1 MKKALGKGL
10 DALIPKI
17 EKTEKESSLIEVEI
31 ERIIPGFTQPRTGFD
46 EKALKE
52 LAQSIKEKGIIQPIV
67 LSRVGDGTFRIIAG
81 ERRWRA
87 AKLAGVEKIPA
98 IIKDVSPLEAV
109 EIALIENI
117 QREDLDPVET
127 ASAFERLIKEFNIT
141 QEELSQ
147 RVGKDRATIANY
159 LRILKLPEDIKLWL
173 KEGLLTMG
181 HAKAL
186 LSIEDSN
193 KQKEIAQTVI
203 KQGLSVRQT
212 EELVK
217 KLSKSPLKKKKDKI
231 PEIADLEDKLT
242 SELGAKVKIIHK
254 GKGGKVEI
262 FYNSLDELD
271 GILERIFKKS
281 FRDS

>member
-10 DALIPKI
+10 EALIPKA
-17 EKTEKESSLIEVEI
+17 ESQDKGIYILEVDI
-31 ERIIPGFTQPRTGFD
+31 ERILPGIAQPRTGFD
-46 EKALKE
+46 ENALKE

-87 AKLAGVEKIPA
+87 AKIAGLDKIPA
-98 IIKDVSPLEAV
+98 IIKDVSPSEAV

-117 QREDLDPVET
+117 QREDLDPIET
-127 ASAFERLIKEFNIT
+127 ANAFDRLIKEFNLT

-159 LRILKLPEDIKLWL
+159 LRILKLPADIQNYL
-173 KEGLLTMG
+173 KQGFLTVG
-181 HAKAL
+181 HAKAI
-186 LSIEDSN
+186 LSVDDVQ
-193 KQKEIAQTVI
+193 KQKELSNIVI
-203 KQGLSVRQT
+203 KKSLSVRQT

-217 KLSKSPLKKKKDKI
+217 KLAKTQNKKQTEKI
-231 PEIADLEDKLT
+231 PEITELEDRIT
-242 SELGAKVKIIHK
+242 SELGVKVKISHK
-254 GKGGKVEI
+254 GKKGKLEI

-271 GILERIFKKS
+271 GILERILKRK
-281 FRDS
+281 

>member
-10 DALIPKI
+10 EALIPKA
-17 EKTEKESSLIEVEI
+17 ESTDKGLSLLEVDI
-31 ERIIPGFTQPRTGFD
+31 ERILPGVAQPRTGFD
-46 EKALKE
+46 ENSLKE

-87 AKLAGVEKIPA
+87 AKIAGLNKIPA
-98 IIKDVSPLEAV
+98 IIKDVSPSEAV

-127 ASAFERLIKEFNIT
+127 ANAFDRLIKEFNLT

-159 LRILKLPEDIKLWL
+159 LRLLRLPEEVQSHLR
-173 KEGLLTMG
+173 EGSLTVG
-181 HAKAL
+181 HAKAI
-186 LSIEDSN
+186 LSIEDIQ
-193 KQKEIAQTVI
+193 KQKEISQIVM
-203 KQGLSVRQT
+203 KKSLSVRQT
-212 EELVK
+212 EELVRKLGKPKIK
-217 KLSKSPLKKKKDKI
+217 KQEKKI
-231 PEIADLEDKLT
+231 PEIEDLEDRLT
-242 SELGAKVKIIHK
+242 SELGAKVKINHK
-254 GKGGKVEI
+254 GKRGKLEI

-271 GILERIFKKS
+271 GIIERLIKV
-281 FRDS
+281 R

>member
-10 DALIPKI
+10 EALIPKA
-17 EKTEKESSLIEVEI
+17 ESTDKGLSLLEVDI
-31 ERIIPGFTQPRTGFD
+31 ERILPGVAQPRIGFD
-46 EKALKE
+46 ENALKE

-87 AKLAGVEKIPA
+87 AKIAGLDKIPA
-98 IIKDVSPLEAV
+98 IIKDVSPSEAV

-127 ASAFERLIKEFNIT
+127 ANAFDRLIKEFNLT

-159 LRILKLPEDIKLWL
+159 LRILRLPEEIQNHLR
-173 KEGLLTMG
+173 EGSLTVG
-181 HAKAL
+181 HAKAI
-186 LSIEDSN
+186 LSIEDIQ
-193 KQKEIAQTVI
+193 KQKELSQIVI
-203 KQGLSVRQT
+203 KKSLSVRQT
-212 EELVK
+212 EELVRRLAKPQIK
-217 KLSKSPLKKKKDKI
+217 KQEKKI
-231 PEIADLEDKLT
+231 PEIEDLEDRLT
-242 SELGAKVKIIHK
+242 SELGAKVKINHK
-254 GKGGKVEI
+254 GKRGKLEI

-271 GILERIFKKS
+271 GIIERLIKV
-281 FRDS
+281 R

>member
-10 DALIPKI
+10 DALIPKV

-31 ERIIPGFTQPRTGFD
+31 ERILPGVAQPRTDFD

-173 KEGLLTMG
+173 KDGLLTMG

-193 KQKEIAQTVI
+193 KQKEIAQTII
-203 KQGLSVRQT
+203 KKGLSVRQT
-212 EELVK
+212 EEVVK
-217 KLSKSPLKKKKDKI
+217 KLSKSTLKKRKDKI

-254 GKGGKVEI
+254 GKSGKLEI

-281 FRDS
+281 FQDS